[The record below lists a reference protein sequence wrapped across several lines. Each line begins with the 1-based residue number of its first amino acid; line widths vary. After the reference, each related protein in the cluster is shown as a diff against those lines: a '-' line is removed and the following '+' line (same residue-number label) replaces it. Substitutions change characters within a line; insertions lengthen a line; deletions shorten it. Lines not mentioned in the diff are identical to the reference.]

1 MTVSLRSRKGLST
14 VVTSVIMLT
23 AIAVLGTTLVSWSNS
38 NLRAFEFSL
47 ANNVSNKTNQMNE
60 NLAIENV
67 AFCTNCGGSNT
78 KNIVNITLTNT
89 GTVPVRVNQ
98 VQINSTVINNYYT
111 SSSSLPSNIMP
122 KNSYLVSASLP
133 SPTTWASKKLNTI
146 TVTTTRGS
154 IFTTQV
160 SPP

>member
-1 MTVSLRSRKGLST
+1 
-14 VVTSVIMLT
+14 MLT
-23 AIAVLGTTLVSWSNS
+23 AIAVLGTTLVGWSNS
-38 NLRAFEFSL
+38 NLRAFESSL
-47 ANNVSNKTNQMNE
+47 ANNVSNKTNQINE
-60 NLAIENV
+60 NVVIENV

-98 VQINSTVINNYYT
+98 VQINSTVINKYYT

>member
-1 MTVSLRSRKGLST
+1 
-14 VVTSVIMLT
+14 MLT

-67 AFCTNCGGSNT
+67 VFCTNCGGPNT

-89 GTVPVRVNQ
+89 GTVSVRVNPI
-98 VQINSTVINNYYT
+98 QINNTVINNYYS
-111 SSSSLPSNIMP
+111 SSSSLPVNIMP
-122 KNSYLVSASLP
+122 KNSYLVSATLP
-133 SPTTWASKKLNTI
+133 SPTTWASKKPDTI
-146 TVTTTRGS
+146 TVTTARGS
-154 IFTTQV
+154 MFTTQV